1 MKKLITLPLLVI
13 ALMGVAQN
21 ENPLYDADLAREL
34 GADDYGMKNYIFVIL
49 KTGSAEI
56 DDPAAKKEMF
66 KGHFANISKLAEE
79 GKMVVA
85 GPYGENDREYRGLFI
100 LDVSSKEEA
109 MKLLS
114 NDPTIANGIFDV
126 ELTPWYGSAAL
137 PTYLENHKKIEKL
150 SP

>member
-1 MKKLITLPLLVI
+1 MKKLITLPLLAI

-49 KTGSAEI
+49 KTGDAEI

-66 KGHFANISKLAEE
+66 KGHFANISKLAEQ
-79 GKMVVA
+79 GKLIVA
-85 GPYGENDREYRGLFI
+85 GPFGENDKAYRGIFI
-100 LDVSSKEEA
+100 LDVESKEEA
-109 MKLLS
+109 KKLLN